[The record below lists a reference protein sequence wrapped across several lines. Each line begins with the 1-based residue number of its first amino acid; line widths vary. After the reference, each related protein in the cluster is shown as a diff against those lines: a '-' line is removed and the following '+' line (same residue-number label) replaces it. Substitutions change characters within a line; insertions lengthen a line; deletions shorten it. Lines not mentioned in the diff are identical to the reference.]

1 MLLWPRRFI
10 ASVDECP
17 RNAPRKVIPI
27 GNLQRDP
34 TRRGSLVISMNKMN
48 DGGTYKVYVLIERFF
63 FFFNRIGKED
73 SLRVL
78 QFGAIVGEN
87 NSLA

>member
-1 MLLWPRRFI
+1 
-10 ASVDECP
+10 
-17 RNAPRKVIPI
+17 
-27 GNLQRDP
+27 
-34 TRRGSLVISMNKMN
+34 MNKMN

-78 QFGAIVGEN
+78 QFGAIVGEKKTRSRN
-87 NSLA
+87 ILDISYIMRLYISTEYRMSRL